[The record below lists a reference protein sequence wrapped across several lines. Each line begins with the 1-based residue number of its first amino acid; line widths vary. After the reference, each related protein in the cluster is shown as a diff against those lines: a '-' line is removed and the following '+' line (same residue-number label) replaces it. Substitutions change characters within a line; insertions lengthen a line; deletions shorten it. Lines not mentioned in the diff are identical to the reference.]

1 MYFRFNESE
10 IERRWWIVLNEKFV
24 IENLVQQK
32 RSSEAPVVVMMCGV
46 AGSGKTTFAQKL
58 EKEGFVRL
66 SIDEDI
72 WATHGRY
79 GVDYPERNYESYKE
93 ESEIKLR
100 GVLVNLIQAKHPV
113 VIDFS
118 FWQRQ
123 RRNEYKQLIERH
135 GGVWELIYLK
145 VQPDELRQRLL
156 IRSERFDANAAFPIT
171 EDTLTR
177 FLSGFETPTG
187 EGEMVIKA

>member
-1 MYFRFNESE
+1 MVR
-10 IERRWWIVLNEKFV
+10 EKFV
-24 IENLVQQK
+24 IEKLVEQK
-32 RSSEAPVVVMMCGV
+32 RTSAAPIIVMMCGV

-58 EKEGFVRL
+58 EKEGFARL

-72 WATHGRY
+72 WSTHGRF
-79 GVDYPERNYESYKE
+79 GVDYPKENYESYQK
-93 ESEIKLR
+93 ESEKKLR
-100 GVLVNLIQAKHPV
+100 MELVNLIQARYHV
-113 VIDFS
+113 VVDFS

-145 VQPDELRQRLL
+145 VPPDELRQRLL

-171 EDTLTR
+171 EDILAQYLT
-177 FLSGFETPTG
+177 GFETPSG
-187 EGEMVIKA
+187 EGETVI

>member
-1 MYFRFNESE
+1 
-10 IERRWWIVLNEKFV
+10 
-24 IENLVQQK
+24 
-32 RSSEAPVVVMMCGV
+32 VMMCGV

-58 EKEGFVRL
+58 EKEGFARL

-72 WATHGRY
+72 WATHGRF
-79 GVDYPERNYESYKE
+79 GVDYPEQNYESYKE

-100 GVLVNLIQAKHPV
+100 GELVNLLQAKHHV

-123 RRNEYKQLIERH
+123 RRNDYKQLIEEH
-135 GGVWELIYLK
+135 GGVWELIFLK
-145 VQPDELRQRLL
+145 VGPDELRQRLL
-156 IRSERFDANAAFPIT
+156 IRSQRFDANSAFTIT

-177 FLSGFETPTG
+177 FLSGFETPAS
-187 EGEMVIKA
+187 EGETVIEA